1 MTIHDHNKRIFCAGV
16 GCQNLGDLRKFIEKS
31 DLPKNQK
38 NQFCSAIKRADDLV
52 GHGALD
58 LPAAPHLILS
68 KLDALSPAMAGM
80 SNGSFANLKSRLRA
94 AFRFATP
101 RLQTK
106 PRSSKL
112 KGAWRALQSGL
123 AVREQRNLSR
133 LFHQRSEEHQSE
145 LQSLMRRSYAVFCLK
160 KKNKH

>member
-1 MTIHDHNKRIFCAGV
+1 
-16 GCQNLGDLRKFIEKS
+16 
-31 DLPKNQK
+31 
-38 NQFCSAIKRADDLV
+38 
-52 GHGALD
+52 
-58 LPAAPHLILS
+58 
-68 KLDALSPAMAGM
+68 MAGM

-133 LFHQRSEEHQSE
+133 LFHHAAGQGWQPDESGDAHIDRFAAYLRDIAMEIGRASWRE
-145 LQSLMRRSYAVFCLK
+145 RGWRDG
-160 KKNKH
+160 

>member
-31 DLPKNQK
+31 DLPKNKK

-68 KLDALSPAMAGM
+68 TLDALSPA
-80 SNGSFANLKSRLRA
+80 
-94 AFRFATP
+94 
-101 RLQTK
+101 
-106 PRSSKL
+106 
-112 KGAWRALQSGL
+112 
-123 AVREQRNLSR
+123 
-133 LFHQRSEEHQSE
+133 RSEE
-145 LQSLMRRSYAVFCLK
+145 RRAGKEWVGSCRSRGSPD
-160 KKNKH
+160 H